1 MKTENFNMIDFELI
15 KRGLES
21 RLDKEK
27 EMLRHSN
34 EQEETEELEYNII
47 CIKQLIYNL
56 NKLGGENVTLIFKKE
71 QVVCRENNTKINS

>member
-15 KRGLES
+15 KRGLDS

-34 EQEETEELEYNII
+34 EQKETDELEYNII
-47 CIKQLIYNL
+47 YIKQLIYNF
-56 NKLGGENVTLIFKKE
+56 NKLSGENITLVFKKE
-71 QVVCRENNTKINS
+71 QEMCHENNTKINS